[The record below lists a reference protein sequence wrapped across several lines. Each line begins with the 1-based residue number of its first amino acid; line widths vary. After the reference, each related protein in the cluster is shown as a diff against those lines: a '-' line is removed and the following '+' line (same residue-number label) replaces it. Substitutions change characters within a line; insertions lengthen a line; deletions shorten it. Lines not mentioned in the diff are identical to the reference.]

1 MSKEK
6 QFVMIIKKRK
16 NLWIYIAGVVV
27 LVLLAF
33 AYFKSK
39 NRQEGDKVA
48 LEEAQIRTIEERV
61 SASGRIFPI
70 VEVKISSDVSGE
82 VVELFVQEGDS
93 VIQGQVLAKI
103 NPDAYISQVE
113 RGVAL
118 VNSSKAQAANSRSQI
133 ENIRAQREQILA
145 QLDNAR
151 EIHKRNEKL
160 FKDGVISNA
169 DFQASQSNLKSLE
182 ANLRASDAGIRSSQ
196 DAAKSAD
203 YSVAS
208 AEASLKELRTSL
220 NRTTIIA
227 PESGIISLLNIEKG
241 ERVVGTIQMTGTEI
255 MRIANLNAMEVRVD
269 VSENDIPRV
278 KLNDEVSV
286 EVDAYLGRKF
296 LGRVS
301 QIANSS
307 KNSASLGG
315 AAALATDQV
324 TNFEVRI
331 KIDPQSYADLIT
343 PQRKYPFRPG
353 MSAAVEIK
361 TTVKENILTVPIQS
375 VTTREKEGIVKKQTK
390 AGEEAGNDKKI
401 DELREVVFVYEKGDT
416 IQMKE
421 VKTGIQDDSYIE
433 ILSGL
438 KKGAKVVSAPYSLIF
453 KKLKQGDK
461 VIVVKEEE
469 LFTIEK

>member
-1 MSKEK
+1 
-6 QFVMIIKKRK
+6 MINKKRK
-16 NLWIYIAGVVV
+16 NLWIYIAGVAVIA
-27 LVLLAF
+27 LVAV
-33 AYFKSK
+33 AYFKGK
-39 NRQEGDKVA
+39 NRKEGDKVA
-48 LEEAQIRTIEERV
+48 LEEAQMRTIEERV

-82 VVELFVQEGDS
+82 VVELYVQEGDS
-93 VIQGQVLAKI
+93 VVQGQVLAKI
-103 NPDAYISQVE
+103 NPDAYVSQVE
-113 RGVAL
+113 RGVAF

-133 ENIRAQREQILA
+133 ENIKAQKEQIIA

-196 DAAKSAD
+196 DAARGAD

-220 NRTTIIA
+220 NRTTILA

-296 LGRVS
+296 VGRVS

-307 KNSASLGG
+307 KNSASMGG
-315 AAALATDQV
+315 AALATDQV

-331 KIDPQSYADLIT
+331 KIDPQSYADL
-343 PQRKYPFRPG
+343 
-353 MSAAVEIK
+353 
-361 TTVKENILTVPIQS
+361 
-375 VTTREKEGIVKKQTK
+375 VTTREKEGLAKK
-390 AGEEAGNDKKI
+390 EAKSETDGGASNKKI

-416 IQMKE
+416 IQMIE

-433 ILSGL
+433 ILTGL

-469 LFTIEK
+469 LFTVEK

>member
-1 MSKEK
+1 
-6 QFVMIIKKRK
+6 MINKKRK
-16 NLWIYIAGVVV
+16 NLWIYIAGVAVIA
-27 LVLLAF
+27 LVAV
-33 AYFKSK
+33 AYFKGK
-39 NRQEGDKVA
+39 NRKEGDKVA
-48 LEEAQIRTIEERV
+48 LEEAQMRTIEERV

-82 VVELFVQEGDS
+82 VVELYVQEGDS
-93 VIQGQVLAKI
+93 VVQGQVLAKI
-103 NPDAYISQVE
+103 NPDAYVSQVE
-113 RGVAL
+113 RGVAF

-133 ENIRAQREQILA
+133 ENIKAQKEQIIA

-196 DAAKSAD
+196 DAARGAD

-220 NRTTIIA
+220 NRTTIVA

-296 LGRVS
+296 VGRVS

-307 KNSASLGG
+307 KNSASMGG
-315 AAALATDQV
+315 AALATDQV

-331 KIDPQSYADLIT
+331 KIDPQSYADLVT
-343 PQRKYPFRPG
+343 SQRKYPFRPG

-361 TTVKENILTVPIQS
+361 TTIKENILTVPIQS
-375 VTTREKEGIVKKQTK
+375 VTTREKEGLAKK
-390 AGEEAGNDKKI
+390 EAKSESDGGASNKKI

-433 ILSGL
+433 ILTGL

-469 LFTIEK
+469 LFTVEK

>member
-1 MSKEK
+1 M
-6 QFVMIIKKRK
+6 MNKKRK
-16 NLWIYIAGVVV
+16 NLWIYIAGVAV
-27 LVLLAF
+27 LALVAF
-33 AYFKSK
+33 AYFKGK
-39 NRQEGDKVA
+39 NRKEGDKVA
-48 LEEAQIRTIEERV
+48 LEEAQMRTIEERV

-82 VVELFVQEGDS
+82 VVELYVQEGDS
-93 VIQGQVLAKI
+93 VVQGQVLAKI
-103 NPDAYISQVE
+103 NPDAYVSQVE
-113 RGVAL
+113 RGVAF

-133 ENIRAQREQILA
+133 ENIKAQKEQIIA

-196 DAAKSAD
+196 DAARGAD

-296 LGRVS
+296 VGRVS

-315 AAALATDQV
+315 AALATDQV

-331 KIDPQSYADLIT
+331 KIDPQSYADLVT
-343 PQRKYPFRPG
+343 SQRKYPFRPG

-361 TTVKENILTVPIQS
+361 TTIKENILTVPIQS
-375 VTTREKEGIVKKQTK
+375 VTTREKEGLAKK
-390 AGEEAGNDKKI
+390 EAKSDTDGGASNKKI

-416 IQMKE
+416 IQMIE

-433 ILSGL
+433 ILTGL

-469 LFTIEK
+469 LFTVEK

>member
-1 MSKEK
+1 
-6 QFVMIIKKRK
+6 MINKKRK
-16 NLWIYIAGVVV
+16 NLWIYIAGVAVIA
-27 LVLLAF
+27 LVAV
-33 AYFKSK
+33 AYFKGK
-39 NRQEGDKVA
+39 NRKEGDKVA
-48 LEEAQIRTIEERV
+48 LEEAQMRTIEERV

-82 VVELFVQEGDS
+82 VVELYVQEGDS
-93 VIQGQVLAKI
+93 VVQGQVLAKI
-103 NPDAYISQVE
+103 NPDAYVSQVE
-113 RGVAL
+113 RGVAF

-133 ENIRAQREQILA
+133 ENIKAQKEQIIA

-196 DAAKSAD
+196 DAARGAD

-220 NRTTIIA
+220 NRTTILA

-296 LGRVS
+296 VGRVS

-307 KNSASLGG
+307 KNSASMGG
-315 AAALATDQV
+315 AALATDQV

-331 KIDPQSYADLIT
+331 KIDPQSYADLVT
-343 PQRKYPFRPG
+343 SQRKYPFRPG

-375 VTTREKEGIVKKQTK
+375 VTTREREGLAKKETK
-390 AGEEAGNDKKI
+390 TNGTSEAANKKI

-433 ILSGL
+433 ILTGL

-469 LFTIEK
+469 LFTVEK

>member
-1 MSKEK
+1 
-6 QFVMIIKKRK
+6 MINKKRK
-16 NLWIYIAGVVV
+16 NLWIYIAGVAV
-27 LVLLAF
+27 LALVAV
-33 AYFKSK
+33 AYFKGK
-39 NRQEGDKVA
+39 NRKEGDKVA
-48 LEEAQIRTIEERV
+48 LEEAQMRTIEERV

-82 VVELFVQEGDS
+82 VVELYVQEGDS
-93 VIQGQVLAKI
+93 VVQGQVLAKI
-103 NPDAYISQVE
+103 NPDAYVSQVE
-113 RGVAL
+113 RGVAF

-133 ENIRAQREQILA
+133 ENIKAQKEQIIA

-182 ANLRASDAGIRSSQ
+182 ANLRASDAGIRASQ
-196 DAAKSAD
+196 DAARGAD

-220 NRTTIIA
+220 NRTTIVA

-296 LGRVS
+296 VGRVS

-307 KNSASLGG
+307 KNSASMGG
-315 AAALATDQV
+315 AALATDQV

-331 KIDPQSYADLIT
+331 KIDPQSYADLVT
-343 PQRKYPFRPG
+343 SQRKYPFRPG

-361 TTVKENILTVPIQS
+361 TTIKENILTVPIQS
-375 VTTREKEGIVKKQTK
+375 VTTREKEGLAKK
-390 AGEEAGNDKKI
+390 EAKSETDGGASNKKI

-416 IQMKE
+416 IQMRE

-433 ILSGL
+433 ILTGL
-438 KKGAKVVSAPYSLIF
+438 TKGAKVVSAPYSLIF

-469 LFTIEK
+469 LFTVEK

>member
-1 MSKEK
+1 
-6 QFVMIIKKRK
+6 MINKKRK
-16 NLWIYIAGVVV
+16 NLWIYIAGVAV
-27 LVLLAF
+27 LALVAV
-33 AYFKSK
+33 AYFKGK
-39 NRQEGDKVA
+39 NRKEGDKVA
-48 LEEAQIRTIEERV
+48 LEEAQMRTIEERV

-82 VVELFVQEGDS
+82 VVELYVQEGDS
-93 VIQGQVLAKI
+93 VVQGQVLAKI
-103 NPDAYISQVE
+103 NPDAYVSQVE
-113 RGVAL
+113 RGIAF

-133 ENIRAQREQILA
+133 ENIKAQKEQIIA

-182 ANLRASDAGIRSSQ
+182 ANLRASDAGIRASQ
-196 DAAKSAD
+196 DAARGAD

-220 NRTTIIA
+220 NRTTILA

-296 LGRVS
+296 VGRVS

-307 KNSASLGG
+307 KNSASMGG
-315 AAALATDQV
+315 AALATDQV

-331 KIDPQSYADLIT
+331 KIDPQSYADLVT
-343 PQRKYPFRPG
+343 SQRKYPFRPG

-361 TTVKENILTVPIQS
+361 TTIKENILTVPIQS
-375 VTTREKEGIVKKQTK
+375 VTTREKEGLAKK
-390 AGEEAGNDKKI
+390 EAKSETDGGASNKKI

-416 IQMKE
+416 IQMRE

-433 ILSGL
+433 ILTGL

-469 LFTIEK
+469 LFTVEK

>member
-1 MSKEK
+1 M
-6 QFVMIIKKRK
+6 MNKKRK
-16 NLWIYIAGVVV
+16 NLWIYVAAVAV
-27 LVLLAF
+27 LALVAF
-33 AYFKSK
+33 AYFKGK
-39 NRQEGDKVA
+39 NRKEGDKVA
-48 LEEAQIRTIEERV
+48 LEEAQMRTIEERV

-82 VVELFVQEGDS
+82 VVELYVQEGDS
-93 VIQGQVLAKI
+93 VVQGQVLAKI
-103 NPDAYISQVE
+103 NPDAYVSQVE
-113 RGVAL
+113 RGVAF

-133 ENIRAQREQILA
+133 ENIKAQKEQIMA

-196 DAAKSAD
+196 DAARGAD
-203 YSVAS
+203 FSVAS

-220 NRTTIIA
+220 NRTTILA

-296 LGRVS
+296 VGRVS

-315 AAALATDQV
+315 AALATDQV

-331 KIDPQSYADLIT
+331 KIDPQSYADLVT
-343 PQRKYPFRPG
+343 VQRKYPFRPG

-361 TTVKENILTVPIQS
+361 TTIKENILTVPIQS
-375 VTTREKEGIVKKQTK
+375 VTTREKEGLAKKEAKSETD
-390 AGEEAGNDKKI
+390 GEASNKKI

-416 IQMKE
+416 IQMLE

-433 ILSGL
+433 ILTGL

-469 LFTIEK
+469 LFTVEK

>member
-1 MSKEK
+1 M
-6 QFVMIIKKRK
+6 MNKKRK
-16 NLWIYIAGVVV
+16 NLWIYIAGVAVIA
-27 LVLLAF
+27 LVAV
-33 AYFKSK
+33 AYFKGK
-39 NRQEGDKVA
+39 NRKEGDKVA
-48 LEEAQIRTIEERV
+48 LEAAQMRTIEERV

-82 VVELFVQEGDS
+82 VVELYVQEGDS
-93 VIQGQVLAKI
+93 VVQGQVLAKI
-103 NPDAYISQVE
+103 NPDAYVSQVE
-113 RGVAL
+113 RGVAF

-133 ENIRAQREQILA
+133 ENIKAQKEQIMA

-169 DFQASQSNLKSLE
+169 DFQASQSSLKSLE

-196 DAAKSAD
+196 DAARGAD
-203 YSVAS
+203 FSVAS

-220 NRTTIIA
+220 NRTTILA

-296 LGRVS
+296 VGRVS

-315 AAALATDQV
+315 AALATDQV

-331 KIDPQSYADLIT
+331 KIDPQSYADLVT
-343 PQRKYPFRPG
+343 AQRKYPFRPG

-361 TTVKENILTVPIQS
+361 TTIKENILTVPIQS
-375 VTTREKEGIVKKQTK
+375 VTTREKEGLAKKEAKSETD
-390 AGEEAGNDKKI
+390 GEASNKKI

-416 IQMKE
+416 IQMLE

-433 ILSGL
+433 ILTGL

-469 LFTIEK
+469 LFTVEK

>member
-1 MSKEK
+1 M
-6 QFVMIIKKRK
+6 MNKKRK
-16 NLWIYIAGVVV
+16 NLWIYVAGVAV
-27 LVLLAF
+27 LALVAF
-33 AYFKSK
+33 AYFKGK
-39 NRQEGDKVA
+39 NRKEGDKVA
-48 LEEAQIRTIEERV
+48 LEEAQMRTIEERV

-82 VVELFVQEGDS
+82 VVELYVQEGDS
-93 VIQGQVLAKI
+93 VVQGQVLAKI
-103 NPDAYISQVE
+103 NPDAYVSQVE
-113 RGVAL
+113 RGVAF

-133 ENIRAQREQILA
+133 ENIKAQKEQIMA

-196 DAAKSAD
+196 DAARGAD
-203 YSVAS
+203 FSVAS

-220 NRTTIIA
+220 NRTTILA

-296 LGRVS
+296 VGRVS

-315 AAALATDQV
+315 AALATDQV

-331 KIDPQSYADLIT
+331 KIDPQSYADLVT
-343 PQRKYPFRPG
+343 SQRKYPFRPG

-361 TTVKENILTVPIQS
+361 TTIKENILTVPIQS
-375 VTTREKEGIVKKQTK
+375 VTTREKEGLAKK
-390 AGEEAGNDKKI
+390 EAKSDTDGGASNKKI

-416 IQMKE
+416 IQMLE
-421 VKTGIQDDSYIE
+421 VKTGIQDDTYIE
-433 ILSGL
+433 ILTGL

-469 LFTIEK
+469 LFTVEK

>member
-1 MSKEK
+1 
-6 QFVMIIKKRK
+6 MINKKRK
-16 NLWIYIAGVVV
+16 NLWIYIAGVAVIA
-27 LVLLAF
+27 LVAV
-33 AYFKSK
+33 AYFKGK
-39 NRQEGDKVA
+39 NRKEGDKVA
-48 LEEAQIRTIEERV
+48 LEEAQMRTIEERV

-82 VVELFVQEGDS
+82 VVELYVQEGDS
-93 VIQGQVLAKI
+93 VVQGQVLAKI
-103 NPDAYISQVE
+103 NPDAYVSQVE
-113 RGVAL
+113 RGIAF

-133 ENIRAQREQILA
+133 ENIKAQKEQIIA

-196 DAAKSAD
+196 DAARGAD
-203 YSVAS
+203 FSVAS

-220 NRTTIIA
+220 NRTTILA

-296 LGRVS
+296 VGRVS

-307 KNSASLGG
+307 KNSASMGG
-315 AAALATDQV
+315 AALATDQV

-331 KIDPQSYADLIT
+331 KIDPQSYADLVT
-343 PQRKYPFRPG
+343 SQRKYPFRPG

-361 TTVKENILTVPIQS
+361 TTIKENILTVPIQS
-375 VTTREKEGIVKKQTK
+375 VTTREKEGLAKK
-390 AGEEAGNDKKI
+390 EAKSETDGGASNKKI

-416 IQMKE
+416 IQMRE

-433 ILSGL
+433 ILTGL

-469 LFTIEK
+469 LFTVEK

>member
-1 MSKEK
+1 
-6 QFVMIIKKRK
+6 MINKKRK
-16 NLWIYIAGVVV
+16 NLWIYVAGVAVIA
-27 LVLLAF
+27 LVAV
-33 AYFKSK
+33 AYFKGK
-39 NRQEGDKVA
+39 NRKEGDKVA

-82 VVELFVQEGDS
+82 VVELYVQEGDS
-93 VIQGQVLAKI
+93 VVQGQVLAKI
-103 NPDAYISQVE
+103 NPDAYVSQVE
-113 RGVAL
+113 RGVAF

-133 ENIRAQREQILA
+133 ENIKAQKEQIIA

-196 DAAKSAD
+196 DAARGAD

-220 NRTTIIA
+220 NRTTIVA

-296 LGRVS
+296 VGRVS

-307 KNSASLGG
+307 KNSASMGG
-315 AAALATDQV
+315 AALATDQV

-331 KIDPQSYADLIT
+331 KIDPQSYADLVT
-343 PQRKYPFRPG
+343 SQRKYPFRPG

-361 TTVKENILTVPIQS
+361 TTIKENILTVPIQS
-375 VTTREKEGIVKKQTK
+375 VTTREKEGLAKK
-390 AGEEAGNDKKI
+390 EAKSESDGGASNKKI

-469 LFTIEK
+469 LFTVEK

>member
-1 MSKEK
+1 
-6 QFVMIIKKRK
+6 MINKKRK
-16 NLWIYIAGVVV
+16 NLWIYIAGVAVIA
-27 LVLLAF
+27 LVAV
-33 AYFKSK
+33 AYFKGK
-39 NRQEGDKVA
+39 NRKEGDKVA
-48 LEEAQIRTIEERV
+48 LEEAQMRTIEERV

-82 VVELFVQEGDS
+82 VVELYVQEGDS
-93 VIQGQVLAKI
+93 VVQGQVLAKI
-103 NPDAYISQVE
+103 NPDAYVSQVE
-113 RGVAL
+113 RGVAF

-133 ENIRAQREQILA
+133 ENIKAQKEQIIA

-196 DAAKSAD
+196 DAARGAD

-220 NRTTIIA
+220 NRTTILA

-296 LGRVS
+296 VGRVS

-307 KNSASLGG
+307 KNSASMGG
-315 AAALATDQV
+315 AALATDQV

-331 KIDPQSYADLIT
+331 KIDPQSYADLVT
-343 PQRKYPFRPG
+343 AQRIYPFRPG

-361 TTVKENILTVPIQS
+361 TTIKENILTVPIQS
-375 VTTREKEGIVKKQTK
+375 VTTREKEGLAKKEVKSETDGG
-390 AGEEAGNDKKI
+390 ASNKKI

-416 IQMKE
+416 IQMIE
-421 VKTGIQDDSYIE
+421 VKTGIQDDSNIE
-433 ILSGL
+433 ILTGL
-438 KKGAKVVSAPYSLIF
+438 KKGGKVVSAPYSWLF

-469 LFTIEK
+469 LF

>member
-1 MSKEK
+1 
-6 QFVMIIKKRK
+6 
-16 NLWIYIAGVVV
+16 
-27 LVLLAF
+27 
-33 AYFKSK
+33 
-39 NRQEGDKVA
+39 
-48 LEEAQIRTIEERV
+48 
-61 SASGRIFPI
+61 
-70 VEVKISSDVSGE
+70 
-82 VVELFVQEGDS
+82 
-93 VIQGQVLAKI
+93 VLAKI
-103 NPDAYISQVE
+103 NPDAYVSQVE
-113 RGVAL
+113 RGIAF

-133 ENIRAQREQILA
+133 ENIKAQKEQIIA

-196 DAAKSAD
+196 DAARGAD
-203 YSVAS
+203 FSVAS

-220 NRTTIIA
+220 NRTTILA

-296 LGRVS
+296 VGRVS

-307 KNSASLGG
+307 KNSASMGG
-315 AAALATDQV
+315 AALATDQV

-331 KIDPQSYADLIT
+331 KIDPQSYADLVT
-343 PQRKYPFRPG
+343 SQRKYPFRPG

-361 TTVKENILTVPIQS
+361 TTIKENILTVPIQS
-375 VTTREKEGIVKKQTK
+375 VTTREKEGLAKK
-390 AGEEAGNDKKI
+390 EAKSETDGGASNKKI

-416 IQMKE
+416 IQMRE

-433 ILSGL
+433 ILTGL

-469 LFTIEK
+469 LFTVEK

>member
-1 MSKEK
+1 
-6 QFVMIIKKRK
+6 MINKKRK
-16 NLWIYIAGVVV
+16 NLWIYIAGVAVIA
-27 LVLLAF
+27 LVAV
-33 AYFKSK
+33 AYFKGK
-39 NRQEGDKVA
+39 NRKEGDKVA
-48 LEEAQIRTIEERV
+48 LEEAQMRTIEERV

-82 VVELFVQEGDS
+82 VVELYVQEGDS

-103 NPDAYISQVE
+103 NPDAYVSQVE
-113 RGVAL
+113 RGVAF

-133 ENIRAQREQILA
+133 ENIKAQKEQIIA

-196 DAAKSAD
+196 DAARGAD
-203 YSVAS
+203 FSVAS

-220 NRTTIIA
+220 NRTTIVA

-296 LGRVS
+296 VGRVS

-307 KNSASLGG
+307 KNSASMGG
-315 AAALATDQV
+315 AALATDQV

-331 KIDPQSYADLIT
+331 KIDPQSYADLVT
-343 PQRKYPFRPG
+343 SQRKYPFRPG

-361 TTVKENILTVPIQS
+361 TTIKENILTVPIQS
-375 VTTREKEGIVKKQTK
+375 VTTREKEGLAKKDAKSETDGG
-390 AGEEAGNDKKI
+390 ASNKKI

-416 IQMKE
+416 IQMME

-433 ILSGL
+433 ILTGL

-469 LFTIEK
+469 LFTVEK

>member
-1 MSKEK
+1 
-6 QFVMIIKKRK
+6 MINKKRK
-16 NLWIYIAGVVV
+16 NLWIYIAGVSV
-27 LVLLAF
+27 LALVAV
-33 AYFKSK
+33 AYFKGK
-39 NRQEGDKVA
+39 NRKEGDKVA
-48 LEEAQIRTIEERV
+48 LEEAQMRTIEERV

-82 VVELFVQEGDS
+82 VVELYVQEGDS
-93 VIQGQVLAKI
+93 VVQGQILAKI
-103 NPDAYISQVE
+103 NPDAYVSQVE
-113 RGVAL
+113 RGIAF

-133 ENIRAQREQILA
+133 ENIKAQKEQIIA

-182 ANLRASDAGIRSSQ
+182 ANLRAADAGIRASQ
-196 DAAKSAD
+196 DAARGAD

-220 NRTTIIA
+220 NRTTIVA

-296 LGRVS
+296 VGRVS

-307 KNSASLGG
+307 KNSASMGG
-315 AAALATDQV
+315 AALATDQV

-331 KIDPQSYADLIT
+331 KIDPQSYADLVT
-343 PQRKYPFRPG
+343 SQRKYPFRPG

-361 TTVKENILTVPIQS
+361 TTIKENILTVPIQS
-375 VTTREKEGIVKKQTK
+375 VTTREKEGLAKK
-390 AGEEAGNDKKI
+390 EAKSETDGGPSNKKI

-416 IQMKE
+416 IQMRE

-433 ILSGL
+433 ILTGL

-469 LFTIEK
+469 LFTVEK

>member
-1 MSKEK
+1 
-6 QFVMIIKKRK
+6 MINKKRK
-16 NLWIYIAGVVV
+16 NLWIYIAGVAV
-27 LVLLAF
+27 LALVAV
-33 AYFKSK
+33 AYFKGK
-39 NRQEGDKVA
+39 NRKEGDKVA
-48 LEEAQIRTIEERV
+48 LEEAQMRTIEERV

-82 VVELFVQEGDS
+82 VVELYVQEGDS
-93 VIQGQVLAKI
+93 VVQGQVLAKI
-103 NPDAYISQVE
+103 NPDAYVSQVE
-113 RGVAL
+113 RGVAF

-133 ENIRAQREQILA
+133 ENIKAQKEQIIA

-196 DAAKSAD
+196 DAARGAD
-203 YSVAS
+203 FSVAS

-220 NRTTIIA
+220 NRTTIVA

-296 LGRVS
+296 VGRVS

-307 KNSASLGG
+307 KNSASMGG
-315 AAALATDQV
+315 AALATDQV

-331 KIDPQSYADLIT
+331 KIDPQSYADLVT
-343 PQRKYPFRPG
+343 SQRKYPFRPG

-361 TTVKENILTVPIQS
+361 TTIKENILTVPIQS
-375 VTTREKEGIVKKQTK
+375 VTTREKEGLAKK
-390 AGEEAGNDKKI
+390 EAKSETDGGASNKKI

-416 IQMKE
+416 IQMRE

-433 ILSGL
+433 ILTGL

-469 LFTIEK
+469 LFTVEK

>member
-1 MSKEK
+1 M
-6 QFVMIIKKRK
+6 MNKKRK
-16 NLWIYIAGVVV
+16 NLWIYVAGVVV
-27 LVLLAF
+27 LALVAF
-33 AYFKSK
+33 AYFKGK
-39 NRQEGDKVA
+39 NRKEGDKVA
-48 LEEAQIRTIEERV
+48 LEEAQMRTIEERV

-82 VVELFVQEGDS
+82 VVELYVQEGDS
-93 VIQGQVLAKI
+93 VVQGQVLAKI
-103 NPDAYISQVE
+103 NPDAYVSQVE
-113 RGVAL
+113 RGIAF

-133 ENIRAQREQILA
+133 ENIKAQKEQIIA

-196 DAAKSAD
+196 DAARGAD
-203 YSVAS
+203 FSVAS

-296 LGRVS
+296 VGRVS

-315 AAALATDQV
+315 AALATDQV

-331 KIDPQSYADLIT
+331 KIDPQSYADLVT
-343 PQRKYPFRPG
+343 SQRKYPFRPG

-361 TTVKENILTVPIQS
+361 TTIKENILSVPIQS
-375 VTTREKEGIVKKQTK
+375 VTTREKEGLAKK
-390 AGEEAGNDKKI
+390 EAKSDTDGGASNKKI

-416 IQMKE
+416 IQMVE

-433 ILSGL
+433 ILTGL

-469 LFTIEK
+469 LFTVEK

>member
-1 MSKEK
+1 
-6 QFVMIIKKRK
+6 MINKKRN
-16 NLWIYIAGVVV
+16 NLWIIVAGVAV
-27 LVLLAF
+27 LALVAF
-33 AYFKSK
+33 AYFKGK
-39 NRQEGDKVA
+39 NRKEGEKVA

-82 VVELFVQEGDS
+82 VVELYVQEGDS
-93 VIQGQVLAKI
+93 VVQGQVLAKI
-103 NPDAYISQVE
+103 NPDAYVSQVE
-113 RGVAL
+113 RGIAF

-133 ENIRAQREQILA
+133 ENIKAQKEQIIA

-196 DAAKSAD
+196 DAARGAD

-220 NRTTIIA
+220 NRTTIVA

-296 LGRVS
+296 VGRVS

-307 KNSASLGG
+307 KNSASMGG
-315 AAALATDQV
+315 AALATDQV

-331 KIDPQSYADLIT
+331 KIDPQSYADLVT
-343 PQRKYPFRPG
+343 SQRKYPFRPG

-361 TTVKENILTVPIQS
+361 TTIKENILTVPIQS
-375 VTTREKEGIVKKQTK
+375 VTTREKEGLAKK
-390 AGEEAGNDKKI
+390 EAKSGTDGGASNKKI

-433 ILSGL
+433 ILTGL

-469 LFTIEK
+469 LFTVEK

>member
-1 MSKEK
+1 
-6 QFVMIIKKRK
+6 MINKKRK
-16 NLWIYIAGVVV
+16 NLWIYVAGVAVIA
-27 LVLLAF
+27 LVAV
-33 AYFKSK
+33 AYFKGK
-39 NRQEGDKVA
+39 NRKEGDKVA

-82 VVELFVQEGDS
+82 VVELYVQEGDS
-93 VIQGQVLAKI
+93 VVQGQVLAKI
-103 NPDAYISQVE
+103 NPDAYVSQVE
-113 RGVAL
+113 RGVAF

-133 ENIRAQREQILA
+133 ENIKAQKEQIIA

-196 DAAKSAD
+196 DAARGAD

-220 NRTTIIA
+220 NRTTIVA

-296 LGRVS
+296 VGRVS

-307 KNSASLGG
+307 KNSASMGG
-315 AAALATDQV
+315 AALATDQV

-331 KIDPQSYADLIT
+331 KIDPQSYADLVT
-343 PQRKYPFRPG
+343 SQRKYPFRPG

-361 TTVKENILTVPIQS
+361 TTIKENILTVPIQS
-375 VTTREKEGIVKKQTK
+375 VTTREKEGLVKR
-390 AGEEAGNDKKI
+390 EAKSETDGGSSNKKI

-416 IQMKE
+416 IQMRE

-433 ILSGL
+433 ILTGL

-469 LFTIEK
+469 LFTVEK

>member
-1 MSKEK
+1 
-6 QFVMIIKKRK
+6 MINKKRK
-16 NLWIYIAGVVV
+16 NLWIYVAGVAV
-27 LVLLAF
+27 LALVAF
-33 AYFKSK
+33 AYFKGK
-39 NRQEGDKVA
+39 NRKEGDKVA
-48 LEEAQIRTIEERV
+48 LEEAQMRTIEERV

-82 VVELFVQEGDS
+82 VVELYVQEGDS
-93 VIQGQVLAKI
+93 VVQGQVLAKI
-103 NPDAYISQVE
+103 NPDAYVSQVE
-113 RGVAL
+113 RGVAF

-133 ENIRAQREQILA
+133 ENIKAQKEQIIA

-196 DAAKSAD
+196 DAARGAD
-203 YSVAS
+203 FSVAS

-220 NRTTIIA
+220 NRTTIVA

-296 LGRVS
+296 VGRVS

-307 KNSASLGG
+307 KNSASMGG
-315 AAALATDQV
+315 AALATDQV

-331 KIDPQSYADLIT
+331 KIDPQSYADLVT
-343 PQRKYPFRPG
+343 SQRKYPFRPG

-361 TTVKENILTVPIQS
+361 TTIKENILTVPIQS
-375 VTTREKEGIVKKQTK
+375 VTTREKEGLAKK
-390 AGEEAGNDKKI
+390 EAKSETDGGASNKKI

-416 IQMKE
+416 IQMIE

-433 ILSGL
+433 ILTGL

-469 LFTIEK
+469 LFTVEK

>member
-1 MSKEK
+1 
-6 QFVMIIKKRK
+6 MINKKRK
-16 NLWIYIAGVVV
+16 NLWLYVAGAAVVV
-27 LVLLAF
+27 LFIAV
-33 AYFKSK
+33 YFKSK
-39 NRQEGDKVA
+39 NRVEGDKVA
-48 LEEAQIRTIEERV
+48 LEEAQMRTIEERV

-82 VVELFVQEGDS
+82 VVELYVQEGDS

-103 NPDAYISQVE
+103 NPDAYVSQVE
-113 RGVAL
+113 RGIAL
-118 VNSSKAQAANSRSQI
+118 VNSSKAQAANSRAQI
-133 ENIRAQREQILA
+133 ENIRAQKEQILA
-145 QLDNAR
+145 QLENAR

-182 ANLRASDAGIRSSQ
+182 ANLRASEAGIRSSQ
-196 DAAKSAD
+196 DAARGAD
-203 YSVAS
+203 FSVAS

-220 NRTTIIA
+220 NRTTIVA

-241 ERVVGTIQMTGTEI
+241 ERVVGTIQMAGTEI

-278 KLNDEVSV
+278 KLMDEVSV

-296 LGRVS
+296 MGKVS

-315 AAALATDQV
+315 AASLATDQV

-331 KIDPQSYADLIT
+331 RIEPQSYADLIT

-361 TTVKENILTVPIQS
+361 TTVKNNILSVPIQS
-375 VTTREKEGIVKKQTK
+375 VTTREKEGVVKKQTSSET
-390 AGEEAGNDKKI
+390 EESSVDKKI
-401 DELREVVFVYEKGDT
+401 DQLREVVFVYEKGDT
-416 IQMKE
+416 LQMTE

-433 ILSGL
+433 IVAGL
-438 KKGAKVVSAPYSLIF
+438 KKGMKVVSAPYSLIF

-469 LFTIEK
+469 LFNVEK

>member
-1 MSKEK
+1 
-6 QFVMIIKKRK
+6 
-16 NLWIYIAGVVV
+16 
-27 LVLLAF
+27 
-33 AYFKSK
+33 
-39 NRQEGDKVA
+39 
-48 LEEAQIRTIEERV
+48 LEEAQMRTIEERV

-82 VVELFVQEGDS
+82 VVELYVQEGDS
-93 VIQGQVLAKI
+93 VVQGQVLAKI
-103 NPDAYISQVE
+103 NPDAYVSQVE
-113 RGVAL
+113 RGVAF

-133 ENIRAQREQILA
+133 ENIKAQKEQIIA

-196 DAAKSAD
+196 DAARGAD

-220 NRTTIIA
+220 NRTTIVA

-296 LGRVS
+296 VGRVS

-307 KNSASLGG
+307 KNSASMGG
-315 AAALATDQV
+315 AALATDQV

-331 KIDPQSYADLIT
+331 KIDPQSYADLVT
-343 PQRKYPFRPG
+343 SQRKYPFRPG

-361 TTVKENILTVPIQS
+361 TTIKENILTVPIQS
-375 VTTREKEGIVKKQTK
+375 VTTREKEGLAKK
-390 AGEEAGNDKKI
+390 EAKSESDGGASNKKI

-469 LFTIEK
+469 LFTVEK

>member
-1 MSKEK
+1 
-6 QFVMIIKKRK
+6 MINKKRK
-16 NLWIYIAGVVV
+16 NLWIYVAGVAVIA
-27 LVLLAF
+27 LVAV
-33 AYFKSK
+33 AYFKGK
-39 NRQEGDKVA
+39 NRKEGDKVA
-48 LEEAQIRTIEERV
+48 LEEAQMRTIEERV

-82 VVELFVQEGDS
+82 VVELYVQEGDS
-93 VIQGQVLAKI
+93 VVQGQVLAKI
-103 NPDAYISQVE
+103 NPDAYVSQVE
-113 RGVAL
+113 RGVAF

-133 ENIRAQREQILA
+133 ENIKAQKEQIIA

-196 DAAKSAD
+196 DAARGAD

-220 NRTTIIA
+220 NRTTIVA

-296 LGRVS
+296 VGRVS

-307 KNSASLGG
+307 KNSASMGG
-315 AAALATDQV
+315 AALATDQV

-331 KIDPQSYADLIT
+331 KIDPQSYADLVT
-343 PQRKYPFRPG
+343 SQRKYPFRPG

-361 TTVKENILTVPIQS
+361 TTIKENILTVPIQS
-375 VTTREKEGIVKKQTK
+375 VTTREKEGLAKK
-390 AGEEAGNDKKI
+390 EAKSESDGGASNKKI

-469 LFTIEK
+469 LFTVEK

>member
-1 MSKEK
+1 
-6 QFVMIIKKRK
+6 MINKKRK
-16 NLWIYIAGVVV
+16 NLWIYVAGVAVIA
-27 LVLLAF
+27 LVAV
-33 AYFKSK
+33 AYFKGK
-39 NRQEGDKVA
+39 NRKEGDKVA
-48 LEEAQIRTIEERV
+48 LEEAQMRTIEERV

-82 VVELFVQEGDS
+82 VVELYVQEGDS
-93 VIQGQVLAKI
+93 VVQGQVLAKI
-103 NPDAYISQVE
+103 NPDAYVSQVE
-113 RGVAL
+113 RGVAF

-133 ENIRAQREQILA
+133 ENIKAQKEQIMA

-196 DAAKSAD
+196 DAARGAD
-203 YSVAS
+203 FSVAS

-220 NRTTIIA
+220 NRTTIVA

-296 LGRVS
+296 VGRVS

-307 KNSASLGG
+307 KNSASMGG
-315 AAALATDQV
+315 AALATDQV

-331 KIDPQSYADLIT
+331 KIDPQSYADLVT
-343 PQRKYPFRPG
+343 SQRKYPFRPG

-361 TTVKENILTVPIQS
+361 TTIKENILTVPIQS
-375 VTTREKEGIVKKQTK
+375 VTTREKEGLAKK
-390 AGEEAGNDKKI
+390 EAKSESDGGASNKKI

-433 ILSGL
+433 IITGL

-469 LFTIEK
+469 LFTVEK

>member
-1 MSKEK
+1 
-6 QFVMIIKKRK
+6 MINKKRN
-16 NLWIYIAGVVV
+16 NLWIYVAGVAV
-27 LVLLAF
+27 LALVAF
-33 AYFKSK
+33 AYFKGK
-39 NRQEGDKVA
+39 NRKEGEKVA

-82 VVELFVQEGDS
+82 VVELYVQEGDS

-103 NPDAYISQVE
+103 NPDAYVSQVE
-113 RGVAL
+113 RGVAF

-133 ENIRAQREQILA
+133 ENIKAQKEQIMA

-196 DAAKSAD
+196 DAARGAD

-220 NRTTIIA
+220 NRTTILA

-278 KLNDEVSV
+278 KLNDEVSL

-296 LGRVS
+296 VGRVS

-307 KNSASLGG
+307 KNSASMGG
-315 AAALATDQV
+315 AALATDQV

-331 KIDPQSYADLIT
+331 KIDPQSYADLVT
-343 PQRKYPFRPG
+343 SQRKYPFRPG

-361 TTVKENILTVPIQS
+361 TTIKESILTVPIQS
-375 VTTREKEGIVKKQTK
+375 VTTREKEGLPKK
-390 AGEEAGNDKKI
+390 EAKSETDGGASNKKI

-416 IQMKE
+416 IQMME

-433 ILSGL
+433 ILTGL

-469 LFTIEK
+469 LFTVEK

>member
-1 MSKEK
+1 M
-6 QFVMIIKKRK
+6 MNKKRK
-16 NLWIYIAGVVV
+16 NLWIYIAGVAV
-27 LVLLAF
+27 LALVAF
-33 AYFKSK
+33 AYFKGK
-39 NRQEGDKVA
+39 NRKEGDKVA
-48 LEEAQIRTIEERV
+48 LEEAQMRTIEERV

-82 VVELFVQEGDS
+82 VVELYVQEGDS
-93 VIQGQVLAKI
+93 VVQGQVLAKI
-103 NPDAYISQVE
+103 NPDAYVSQVE
-113 RGVAL
+113 RGVAF

-133 ENIRAQREQILA
+133 ENIKAQKEQIIA

-196 DAAKSAD
+196 DAARGAD

-296 LGRVS
+296 VGRVS

-315 AAALATDQV
+315 AALATDQV

-331 KIDPQSYADLIT
+331 KIDPQSYADLVT
-343 PQRKYPFRPG
+343 SQRKYPFRPG

-361 TTVKENILTVPIQS
+361 TTIKENILTVPIQS
-375 VTTREKEGIVKKQTK
+375 VTTREKEGIAKK
-390 AGEEAGNDKKI
+390 EAKSDTDGGASNKKI

-416 IQMKE
+416 IQMIE

-433 ILSGL
+433 ILTGL

-469 LFTIEK
+469 LFTVEK

>member
-1 MSKEK
+1 
-6 QFVMIIKKRK
+6 MINKKRK
-16 NLWIYIAGVVV
+16 NLWIYVSGALVIA
-27 LVLLAF
+27 LIAF
-33 AYFKSK
+33 AYFKGK
-39 NRQEGDKVA
+39 NRKEGDKVA
-48 LEEAQIRTIEERV
+48 LEAAQMRTIEERV

-82 VVELFVQEGDS
+82 VVELYVQEGDS
-93 VIQGQVLAKI
+93 VVQGQVLAKI
-103 NPDAYISQVE
+103 NPDAYVSQVE
-113 RGVAL
+113 RGVAF

-133 ENIRAQREQILA
+133 ENIRAQKEQIVA

-169 DFQASQSNLKSLE
+169 DFQASQSNLRSLE

-196 DAAKSAD
+196 DAARGAD
-203 YSVAS
+203 FSVAS

-220 NRTTIIA
+220 NRTTILA

-296 LGRVS
+296 VGRVS

-307 KNSASLGG
+307 KNSASMGG
-315 AAALATDQV
+315 AALATDQV

-331 KIDPQSYADLIT
+331 KIDPQSYADLVT
-343 PQRKYPFRPG
+343 SQRKYPFRPG

-361 TTVKENILTVPIQS
+361 TTIKENILTVPIQS
-375 VTTREKEGIVKKQTK
+375 VTTREKEGLAKK
-390 AGEEAGNDKKI
+390 EAKSGTDIGASNKKI
-401 DELREVVFVYEKGDT
+401 DELREVVFVCEKGDT
-416 IQMKE
+416 IQMLE

-433 ILSGL
+433 IITGL

-469 LFTIEK
+469 LFTVEK

>member
-1 MSKEK
+1 
-6 QFVMIIKKRK
+6 MINKKRK
-16 NLWIYIAGVVV
+16 NLWIYIAGVSV
-27 LVLLAF
+27 LALVAV
-33 AYFKSK
+33 AYFKGK
-39 NRQEGDKVA
+39 NRKEGDKVA
-48 LEEAQIRTIEERV
+48 LEEAQMRTIEERV

-82 VVELFVQEGDS
+82 VVELYVQEGDS
-93 VIQGQVLAKI
+93 VVQGQVLAKI
-103 NPDAYISQVE
+103 NPDAYVSQVE
-113 RGVAL
+113 RGIAF

-133 ENIRAQREQILA
+133 ENIKAQKEQIIA

-182 ANLRASDAGIRSSQ
+182 ANLRAADAGIRASQ
-196 DAAKSAD
+196 DAARGAD

-220 NRTTIIA
+220 NRTTIVA

-296 LGRVS
+296 VGRVS

-307 KNSASLGG
+307 KNSASMGG
-315 AAALATDQV
+315 AALATDQV

-331 KIDPQSYADLIT
+331 KIDPQSYADLVT
-343 PQRKYPFRPG
+343 SQRKYPFRPG

-361 TTVKENILTVPIQS
+361 TTIKENILTVPIQS
-375 VTTREKEGIVKKQTK
+375 VTTREKEGLAKK
-390 AGEEAGNDKKI
+390 EAKSDTDGGASNKKI

-416 IQMKE
+416 IQMRE

-433 ILSGL
+433 ILTGL

-469 LFTIEK
+469 LFTVEK

>member
-1 MSKEK
+1 
-6 QFVMIIKKRK
+6 MINKKRK
-16 NLWIYIAGVVV
+16 NLWIYIAGVAVIA
-27 LVLLAF
+27 LVAV
-33 AYFKSK
+33 AYFKGK
-39 NRQEGDKVA
+39 NRKEGDKVA
-48 LEEAQIRTIEERV
+48 LEEAQMRTIEERV

-82 VVELFVQEGDS
+82 VVELYVQEGDS
-93 VIQGQVLAKI
+93 VVQGQVLAKI
-103 NPDAYISQVE
+103 NPDAYVSQVE
-113 RGVAL
+113 RGVAF

-133 ENIRAQREQILA
+133 ENIKAQKEQIIA

-196 DAAKSAD
+196 DAARGAD

-220 NRTTIIA
+220 NRTTIVA

-296 LGRVS
+296 VGRVS

-307 KNSASLGG
+307 KNSASMGG
-315 AAALATDQV
+315 AALATDQV

-331 KIDPQSYADLIT
+331 KIDPQSYADLVT
-343 PQRKYPFRPG
+343 SQRKYPFRPG

-361 TTVKENILTVPIQS
+361 TTIKENILTVPIQS
-375 VTTREKEGIVKKQTK
+375 VTTREKEGLAKK
-390 AGEEAGNDKKI
+390 EAKSESDGGASNKKI

-416 IQMKE
+416 IQMIE

-433 ILSGL
+433 ILTGL

-469 LFTIEK
+469 LFTVEK

>member
-1 MSKEK
+1 
-6 QFVMIIKKRK
+6 MINKKRK
-16 NLWIYIAGVVV
+16 NLWIYIAGVAVIA
-27 LVLLAF
+27 LVAV
-33 AYFKSK
+33 AYFKGK
-39 NRQEGDKVA
+39 NRKEGDKVA
-48 LEEAQIRTIEERV
+48 LEEAQMRTIEERV

-82 VVELFVQEGDS
+82 VVELYVQEGDS
-93 VIQGQVLAKI
+93 VVQGQVLAKI
-103 NPDAYISQVE
+103 NPDAYVSQVE
-113 RGVAL
+113 RGVAF

-133 ENIRAQREQILA
+133 ENIKAQKEQIIA

-196 DAAKSAD
+196 DAARGAD
-203 YSVAS
+203 FSVAS

-220 NRTTIIA
+220 NRTTILA

-296 LGRVS
+296 VGRVS

-307 KNSASLGG
+307 KNSASMGG
-315 AAALATDQV
+315 AALATDQV
-324 TNFEVRI
+324 
-331 KIDPQSYADLIT
+331 SL
-343 PQRKYPFRPG
+343 RP
-353 MSAAVEIK
+353 
-361 TTVKENILTVPIQS
+361 L
-375 VTTREKEGIVKKQTK
+375 
-390 AGEEAGNDKKI
+390 
-401 DELREVVFVYEKGDT
+401 
-416 IQMKE
+416 
-421 VKTGIQDDSYIE
+421 
-433 ILSGL
+433 
-438 KKGAKVVSAPYSLIF
+438 
-453 KKLKQGDK
+453 KLKQPSK
-461 VIVVKEEE
+461 KISLLS
-469 LFTIEK
+469 LFNQ

>member
-1 MSKEK
+1 
-6 QFVMIIKKRK
+6 MINKKRK
-16 NLWIYIAGVVV
+16 NLWIYVAGVAVIA
-27 LVLLAF
+27 LVAV
-33 AYFKSK
+33 AYFKGK
-39 NRQEGDKVA
+39 NRKEGDKVA
-48 LEEAQIRTIEERV
+48 LEEAQMRTIEERV

-82 VVELFVQEGDS
+82 VVELYVQEGDS
-93 VIQGQVLAKI
+93 VVQGQVLAKI
-103 NPDAYISQVE
+103 NPDAYVSQVE
-113 RGVAL
+113 RGVAF

-133 ENIRAQREQILA
+133 ENIKAQKEQIIA

-196 DAAKSAD
+196 DAARGAD
-203 YSVAS
+203 FSVAS

-220 NRTTIIA
+220 NRTTIVA

-296 LGRVS
+296 VGRVS

-307 KNSASLGG
+307 KNSASMGG
-315 AAALATDQV
+315 AALATDQV

-331 KIDPQSYADLIT
+331 KIDPQSYADLVT
-343 PQRKYPFRPG
+343 SQRKYPFRPG

-361 TTVKENILTVPIQS
+361 TTIKENILTVPIQS
-375 VTTREKEGIVKKQTK
+375 VTTREKEGLAKK
-390 AGEEAGNDKKI
+390 EAKSESDGGASIKKI

-469 LFTIEK
+469 LFTVEK

>member
-1 MSKEK
+1 
-6 QFVMIIKKRK
+6 MINKKRK
-16 NLWIYIAGVVV
+16 NLWIYVLGALVIA
-27 LVLLAF
+27 LIAF
-33 AYFKSK
+33 AYFKGK
-39 NRQEGDKVA
+39 NRKEGDKVA
-48 LEEAQIRTIEERV
+48 LEAAQMRTIEERV

-82 VVELFVQEGDS
+82 VVELYVQEGDS
-93 VIQGQVLAKI
+93 VVQGQVLAKI
-103 NPDAYISQVE
+103 NPDAYVSQVE
-113 RGVAL
+113 RGVAF

-133 ENIRAQREQILA
+133 ENIRAQKEQIVA

-169 DFQASQSNLKSLE
+169 DFQASQSNLRSLE

-196 DAAKSAD
+196 DAARGAD
-203 YSVAS
+203 FSVAS

-220 NRTTIIA
+220 NRTTILA

-296 LGRVS
+296 VGRVS

-307 KNSASLGG
+307 KNSASMGG
-315 AAALATDQV
+315 AALATDQV

-331 KIDPQSYADLIT
+331 KIDPQSYADLVT
-343 PQRKYPFRPG
+343 SQRKYPFRPG

-361 TTVKENILTVPIQS
+361 TTIKENILTVPIQS
-375 VTTREKEGIVKKQTK
+375 VTTREKEGLAKK
-390 AGEEAGNDKKI
+390 EAKSGTDIGASNKKI
-401 DELREVVFVYEKGDT
+401 DELREVVFVCEKGDT
-416 IQMKE
+416 IQMIE

-433 ILSGL
+433 IITGL

-469 LFTIEK
+469 LFTVEK

>member
-1 MSKEK
+1 
-6 QFVMIIKKRK
+6 MINKKRK
-16 NLWIYIAGVVV
+16 NLWIYIAGVSV
-27 LVLLAF
+27 LALVAV
-33 AYFKSK
+33 AYFKGK
-39 NRQEGDKVA
+39 NRKEGDKVA
-48 LEEAQIRTIEERV
+48 LEEAQMRTIEERV

-82 VVELFVQEGDS
+82 VVELYVQEGDS
-93 VIQGQVLAKI
+93 VVQGQVLAKI
-103 NPDAYISQVE
+103 NPDAYVSQVE
-113 RGVAL
+113 RGIAF

-133 ENIRAQREQILA
+133 ENIKAQKEQIIA

-182 ANLRASDAGIRSSQ
+182 ANLRAADAGIRASQ
-196 DAAKSAD
+196 DAARGAD

-220 NRTTIIA
+220 NRTTIVA

-296 LGRVS
+296 VGRVS

-307 KNSASLGG
+307 KNSASMGG
-315 AAALATDQV
+315 AALATDQV

-331 KIDPQSYADLIT
+331 KIDPQSYADLVT
-343 PQRKYPFRPG
+343 SQRKYPFRPG

-361 TTVKENILTVPIQS
+361 TTIKENILTVPIQS
-375 VTTREKEGIVKKQTK
+375 VTTREKEGLAKK
-390 AGEEAGNDKKI
+390 EAKSETDGGPSNKKI

-416 IQMKE
+416 IQMRE

-433 ILSGL
+433 ILTGL

-469 LFTIEK
+469 LFTVEK

>member
-1 MSKEK
+1 
-6 QFVMIIKKRK
+6 MINKKRK
-16 NLWIYIAGVVV
+16 NLWIYIAGVAV
-27 LVLLAF
+27 LALVAV
-33 AYFKSK
+33 AYFKGK
-39 NRQEGDKVA
+39 NRKEGDKVA
-48 LEEAQIRTIEERV
+48 LEEAQMRTIEERV

-82 VVELFVQEGDS
+82 VVELYVQEGDS
-93 VIQGQVLAKI
+93 VVQGQVLAKI
-103 NPDAYISQVE
+103 NPDAYVSQVE
-113 RGVAL
+113 RGIAF

-133 ENIRAQREQILA
+133 ENIKAQKEQIIA

-182 ANLRASDAGIRSSQ
+182 ANLRASDAGIRASQ
-196 DAAKSAD
+196 DAARGAD

-220 NRTTIIA
+220 NRTTIVA

-296 LGRVS
+296 VGRVS

-307 KNSASLGG
+307 KNSASMGG
-315 AAALATDQV
+315 AALATDQV

-331 KIDPQSYADLIT
+331 KIDPQSYADLVT
-343 PQRKYPFRPG
+343 SQRKYPFRPG

-361 TTVKENILTVPIQS
+361 TTIKENILTVPIQS
-375 VTTREKEGIVKKQTK
+375 VTTREKEGLAKK
-390 AGEEAGNDKKI
+390 EAKSETDGGASNKKI

-416 IQMKE
+416 IQMRE

-433 ILSGL
+433 ILTGL

-469 LFTIEK
+469 LFTVEK

>member
-1 MSKEK
+1 
-6 QFVMIIKKRK
+6 MINKKRK
-16 NLWIYIAGVVV
+16 NLWIYVAGVAVIA
-27 LVLLAF
+27 LVAF
-33 AYFKSK
+33 AYFKGK
-39 NRQEGDKVA
+39 NRKEGDKVA

-82 VVELFVQEGDS
+82 VVELYVQEGDS
-93 VIQGQVLAKI
+93 VVQGQVLAKI
-103 NPDAYISQVE
+103 NPDAYVSQVE
-113 RGVAL
+113 RGVAF

-133 ENIRAQREQILA
+133 ENIKAQKEQIMA

-196 DAAKSAD
+196 DAARGAD
-203 YSVAS
+203 FSVAS

-220 NRTTIIA
+220 NRTTILA

-296 LGRVS
+296 VGRVS

-315 AAALATDQV
+315 AALATDQV

-331 KIDPQSYADLIT
+331 KIDPQSYADLVT
-343 PQRKYPFRPG
+343 SQRKYPFRPG

-361 TTVKENILTVPIQS
+361 TTIKDNILTVPIQS
-375 VTTREKEGIVKKQTK
+375 VTTREKEGLAKK
-390 AGEEAGNDKKI
+390 EAKSDTDGGASNKKI

-416 IQMKE
+416 IQMME

-433 ILSGL
+433 ILTGL

-469 LFTIEK
+469 LFTVEK

>member
-1 MSKEK
+1 
-6 QFVMIIKKRK
+6 MINKKRK
-16 NLWIYIAGVVV
+16 NLWIYVAGVAV
-27 LVLLAF
+27 LALVAF
-33 AYFKSK
+33 AYFKGK
-39 NRQEGDKVA
+39 NRKEGEKVA
-48 LEEAQIRTIEERV
+48 LEEAQMRTIEERV

-82 VVELFVQEGDS
+82 VVELYVQEGDS

-103 NPDAYISQVE
+103 NPDAYVSQVE
-113 RGVAL
+113 RGVAF

-133 ENIRAQREQILA
+133 ENIKAQKEQIMA

-196 DAAKSAD
+196 DAARGAD

-220 NRTTIIA
+220 SRTTIFA

-296 LGRVS
+296 VGRVS

-315 AAALATDQV
+315 AALATDQV

-331 KIDPQSYADLIT
+331 KIDPQSYADLVT
-343 PQRKYPFRPG
+343 SQRKYPFRPG

-361 TTVKENILTVPIQS
+361 TTIKDNILTVPIQS
-375 VTTREKEGIVKKQTK
+375 VTTREKEGLAKK
-390 AGEEAGNDKKI
+390 EAKSDTDGGASNKKI

-416 IQMKE
+416 IQMME

-433 ILSGL
+433 ILTGL

-469 LFTIEK
+469 LFTVEK